1 MRPLQTAVAAFLSF
15 GLAPPAF
22 AEFSKIS
29 NEEQF
34 MELVKGKELRRPLIK
49 LEVSEDGQISG
60 YGASWPVEGN
70 WTWNNGY
77 FCRDLFWDGD
87 PLGYN
92 CQQVEANGNRIR
104 FTSDRGA
111 GDSASFRLR

>member
-1 MRPLQTAVAAFLSF
+1 MRNHLIACSLGLCIMAAT
-15 GLAPPAF
+15 PAA
-22 AEFSKIS
+22 AEFAKVS
-29 NEEQF
+29 NEDQF
-34 MELVKGKELRRPLIK
+34 MALVKGKELRRPLIK
-49 LEVSEDGQISG
+49 LEVKEDGQISG

-92 CQQVEANGNRIR
+92 CQQVETSGNRIR
-104 FTSDRGA
+104 FTSDRGE

>member
-1 MRPLQTAVAAFLSF
+1 MRTTNIFLAAATAVLFAVPAWAEYSKVDRAEDFL
-15 GLAPPAF
+15 A
-22 AEFSKIS
+22 
-29 NEEQF
+29 
-34 MELVKGKELRRPLIK
+34 LVKGKELRRPLIK

-70 WTWNNGY
+70 WTWTDGY

-92 CQQVEANGNRIR
+92 CQKVEANGNRIR

-111 GDSASFRLR
+111 GDSASFRIR

>member
-1 MRPLQTAVAAFLSF
+1 MRSFTTVCAATIAVCFAV
-15 GLAPPAF
+15 PAS
-22 AEFSKIS
+22 AEFSKVS
-29 NEEQF
+29 NAEEF
-34 MELVKGKELRRPLIK
+34 MAIVKGKELRRPLVK

-60 YGASWPVEGN
+60 YGASWPVIGN
-70 WTWNNGY
+70 WTWNDGY

-92 CQQVEANGNRIR
+92 CQKVETKGNRIR
-104 FTSDRGA
+104 FTSDRGS